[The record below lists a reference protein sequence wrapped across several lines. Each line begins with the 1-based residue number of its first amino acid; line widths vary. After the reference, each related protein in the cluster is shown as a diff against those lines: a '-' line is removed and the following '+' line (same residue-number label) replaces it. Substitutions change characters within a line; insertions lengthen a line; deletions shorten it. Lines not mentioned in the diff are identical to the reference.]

1 MNSNFYF
8 AYQSLLKQ
16 KTRTILTVLAISIGI
31 ALVVTVFSAGDGLDG
46 VVKSEMDTFGTGV
59 IEIEVK
65 VPNVS
70 KTSNEN
76 ASGMALGNTITT
88 FKNDDVEAM
97 RKNTNIKYIYGAM
110 MGQEAVGYGDEL
122 KKMFLMGAGFEA
134 PLVDDT
140 EIERGRFFTKEEEQ
154 GLARVAA
161 LGHGAW
167 QKLFNE
173 SDPVGEFI
181 TIKGKKYRVIGVL
194 AERGSAFFFNL
205 DDMVYVPLRTFQK
218 RIMGVDYVTFAV
230 AKMFDPDKGK
240 ETQLELT
247 RIMREQHD
255 ITTDDFERDDFAVN
269 TMDEAADM
277 LGTVVQGITFLLV
290 ALVCIS
296 LIVGGVGIMNIMY
309 VSVAERTFEIGLRKS
324 VGAGRRAILWQF
336 LFEALLITFSGGA
349 AGIIFGAVLSYL
361 VAVLARSYGLDWI
374 YHISLFSIFIAVGF
388 SVLIGFIFGLYPA
401 RKAAALNPIEALRRE

>member
-1 MNSNFYF
+1 MNSNLYF
-8 AYQSLLKQ
+8 AYQSLFKQ
-16 KTRTILTVLAISIGI
+16 KVRTILTVLAISIGI

-46 VVKSEMDTFGTGV
+46 VVKSELDTFGTDV

-76 ASGMALGNTITT
+76 ASGMAMGNTITT

-97 RKNTNIKYIYGAM
+97 RANKNIKYIYGAM
-110 MGQEAVGYGDEL
+110 LGQEAVGYGDEL
-122 KKMFLMGAGFEA
+122 KKMFLMGVGFEA

-140 EIERGRFFTKEEEQ
+140 EVEQGRFFTKEEEF
-154 GLARVAA
+154 GLARVAV
-161 LGHGAW
+161 LGYGAR
-167 QKLFNE
+167 QKLFND
-173 SDPVGEFI
+173 SDPVGEYI
-181 TIKGKKYRVIGVL
+181 TIKGKKYRVVGTL

-205 DDMVYVPLRTFQK
+205 DDMIYVPLRTFQK

-230 AKMFDPDKGK
+230 AKMHDPSKSK

-247 RIMREQHD
+247 QIMREQHD

-277 LGTVVQGITFLLV
+277 LGNVVRGITILLV

-324 VGAGRRAILWQF
+324 VGAKRRAILWQF
-336 LFEALLITFSGGA
+336 LTEALMITLGGGV
-349 AGIIFGAVLSYL
+349 AGIIFGAGLAYL
-361 VAVLARSYGLDWI
+361 VAVLARSYGLAWT
-374 YHISLFSIFIAVGF
+374 YTMSFFSIFIAVGF
-388 SVLIGFIFGLYPA
+388 STLIGFVFGLYPA
-401 RKAAALNPIEALRRE
+401 RKAAAMDPIEALHRE